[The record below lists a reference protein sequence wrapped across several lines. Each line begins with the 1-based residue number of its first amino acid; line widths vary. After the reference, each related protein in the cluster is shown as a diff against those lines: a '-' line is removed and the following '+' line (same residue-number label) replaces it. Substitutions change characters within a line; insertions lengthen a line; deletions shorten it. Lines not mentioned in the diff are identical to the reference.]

1 MQVSDLIKT
10 LIGPDT
16 VLPIRIEAYDGSGT
30 GPTDSETTINIK
42 SPKAIHRIITA
53 RGQEIGFSR
62 AIVAGE
68 IDIEGDIYGI
78 FKINRALKDIKI
90 NWEAVRWASKLLGI
104 KSPKDFSKLKPLDP
118 PPEEITPKGKLHS
131 KARDKEVVSG
141 HYDASNEFYEKILDG
156 TWTYSC
162 GIFNSV
168 DDSLQ
173 QAQDN
178 KHDLICRK
186 LNLQPGQRHLD
197 IGCGWGSMAIHAAKN
212 YGVSTLGV
220 TLSEEQAI
228 MARQRVEEAGLSDK
242 IEIRI
247 QDYREIPDDPFD
259 AISSIGMAEHVGGPH
274 QMTKYFSTVRELLK
288 PEGRYLNHA
297 IGQAA
302 GQTIA
307 SKGGF
312 IQKYVFPDGR
322 LHEFGSTITMLQNSG
337 FEARHAETFRLHY
350 AKTLRRWV
358 TALEEN
364 WDFAVDEVGE
374 GRAKVWWIYMAGS
387 AVAFELGEIEL
398 HHVLGIRNDAPNES
412 IPILPDWT

>member
-1 MQVSDLIKT
+1 MTVSNLIES
-10 LIGPDT
+10 LIGSDT
-16 VLPIRIEAYDGSGT
+16 ELPVRIDAYDGSAI
-30 GPTDSETTINIK
+30 GPMDADTRIHIK
-42 SPKAIHRIITA
+42 SPDAVHRIITS
-53 RGQEIGFSR
+53 RGKEIGFSR

-68 IDIEGDIYGI
+68 IDIEGDVYGV
-78 FKINRALKDIKI
+78 FKINRSLKDVKISLETIKI
-90 NWEAVRWASKLLGI
+90 ASRLLDISG
-104 KSPKDFSKLKPLDP
+104 PKDLAKLRPLDP
-118 PPEEITPKGKLHS
+118 PSEEITPKGRLHS
-131 KARDKEVVSG
+131 KQRDKEVVSS
-141 HYDASNEFYEKILDG
+141 HYDASNEFYQRILDG

-162 GIFNSV
+162 AIFNSE

-173 QAQDN
+173 EAQDN

-186 LNLQPGQRHLD
+186 LNLQAGQRHLD

-212 YGVSTLGV
+212 YGVNTLGV
-220 TLSEEQAI
+220 TLSEQQAV

-247 QDYREIPDDPFD
+247 QDYREIPDEPFD
-259 AISSIGMAEHVGGPH
+259 AISSIGMAEHVGGPD
-274 QMTKYFSTVRELLK
+274 QMRKYFSRVRDLLK

-307 SKGGF
+307 AKGGF

-322 LHEFGSTITMLQNSG
+322 LHELGSTITMLQESG

-350 AKTLRRWV
+350 AKTLRKWV
-358 TALEEN
+358 TALEKN
-364 WDFAVDEVGE
+364 WDFAVNEVGE
-374 GRAKVWWIYMAGS
+374 GRTKVWWIYMAGS

-398 HHVLGIRNDAPNES
+398 HHVLGIRNDAPTDS
-412 IPILPDWT
+412 IPIQPDWI